1 MIVNR
6 FVLGIEKNRIVA
18 DYGELIEDHLFKDL
32 NVRLLCF
39 YPVLVIPTLI
49 KF

>member
-1 MIVNR
+1 M
-6 FVLGIEKNRIVA
+6 VA

-39 YPVLVIPTLI
+39 YPVLVTYFDYNLSD
-49 KF
+49 KKRV